1 MKTNQPINRR
11 QVISAMGVA
20 ALYAAMPASAQA
32 EYPNKPIK
40 IVIPLPAGG
49 AADVTM
55 RAVALELEKG
65 LKQPVV
71 IENKPGGLFQIG
83 VQSVL
88 SAPADGHTLLY
99 IYSGMVSVQAI
110 QKQFDLVNK
119 FNPITASGESPTALV
134 VGPDSKFKT
143 IKELIEFGRANP
155 GKLTYSTLG
164 PGSIEHLKSF
174 QLTKTAGFEALAV
187 PYKGGPDAVKALIGG
202 EVDFIIT
209 PAFFAQ
215 QFAPQGKM
223 KVLAAMDTTRLKSF
237 PDAPTIVE
245 AGVNVP
251 PFRFWSGLLVHAD
264 TPPAIAQRLH
274 KELLIAL
281 YAPSV
286 LEKIAATGAVM
297 ATNKNPEDFR
307 KFIASEAAWMEDL
320 AKQLKLEKS

>member
-1 MKTNQPINRR
+1 
-11 QVISAMGVA
+11 
-20 ALYAAMPASAQA
+20 
-32 EYPNKPIK
+32 
-40 IVIPLPAGG
+40 
-49 AADVTM
+49 
-55 RAVALELEKG
+55 
-65 LKQPVV
+65 
-71 IENKPGGLFQIG
+71 
-83 VQSVL
+83 
-88 SAPADGHTLLY
+88 
-99 IYSGMVSVQAI
+99 
-110 QKQFDLVNK
+110 
-119 FNPITASGESPTALV
+119 
-134 VGPDSKFKT
+134 
-143 IKELIEFGRANP
+143 
-155 GKLTYSTLG
+155 
-164 PGSIEHLKSF
+164 
-174 QLTKTAGFEALAV
+174 
-187 PYKGGPDAVKALIGG
+187 VKALIGG

-215 QFAPQGKM
+215 QFVPQGKM
-223 KVLAAMDTTRLKSF
+223 KVLAAMDTTRLKNF